1 MIKPFKY
8 KLVLLAVLVTIAA
21 WQAFIGFQEF
31 FALTSPELSIRDN
44 LLWFYSGPISFFL
57 AVGIGLL
64 FALGAATARH
74 PTSKKF
80 WRFSLWLPAIWLA
93 LGAIIFTWIDYFGK
107 GFRSSVPQHIW
118 HTVII
123 AFPMALG
130 TACLLSVSSLVRRTV
145 DVPATSPETPWK
157 RVAATCARI
166 LAWSSVAIGSI
177 VAVLASA
184 ILLLMASCTP
194 PSITT
199 LAGRFPNQRAD
210 LETIIRMSDQDPD
223 LAVIDPGWLNS
234 RSGQQVLGDND
245 PKSPLSV
252 QRWNEYRRIFKR
264 NDLTQGLRRFKQNGD
279 AFIIVKS
286 EGLLDRGYSNGY
298 VFCGSDSEHTLP
310 PCLSKDPRGE
320 HTTSQGGEAYSF
332 IKVADRWYVFSQ
344 GPG

>member
-1 MIKPFKY
+1 MLSLDDQAIQIQTCTVGGSRHHSCMASVYWFPRVLCAHLSRIEHPGQFT
-8 KLVLLAVLVTIAA
+8 LVLFGSDFVLPCGGDRSAVCVGCGHGEAPDKQKVLAL
-21 WQAFIGFQEF
+21 
-31 FALTSPELSIRDN
+31 
-44 LLWFYSGPISFFL
+44 
-57 AVGIGLL
+57 
-64 FALGAATARH
+64 
-74 PTSKKF
+74 
-80 WRFSLWLPAIWLA
+80 FSLVAGNLA
-93 LGAIIFTWIDYFGK
+93 CLGK